1 MVSGVHS
8 TYAGYPISAGKPV
21 TNNAKTTEQAQ
32 LYSGITTV
40 SWADVMA
47 GTAPSG
53 SFVICKTPE
62 ERTAMRACLANG
74 ASRNF
79 GLSNQEDYK
88 SAADLSTVLTD
99 EEWKSL
105 NQKYDPS
112 NMTQRE
118 YSALLTEL
126 HDKGLLS
133 DGDLHILSVCED
145 GHSSCIN
152 VGGIHLSP
160 VSPELMD
167 GHCITSLTNNSAF
180 PNGQPVGFSSGNA
193 HCNVFDMSAWEKTF
207 QYYDQDRSE
216 WLPTCKAQ
224 AFQWLDT
231 ILQEM
236 VSHK

>member
-1 MVSGVHS
+1 M
-8 TYAGYPISAGKPV
+8 
-21 TNNAKTTEQAQ
+21 QA
-32 LYSGITTV
+32 YFSNVFSI
-40 SWADVMA
+40 
-47 GTAPSG
+47 AP
-53 SFVICKTPE
+53 
-62 ERTAMRACLANG
+62 A
-74 ASRNF
+74 
-79 GLSNQEDYK
+79 LSSENK
-88 SAADLSTVLTD
+88 HPMPDLSAVLTD
-99 EEWKSL
+99 EEWESL
-105 NQKYDPS
+105 SQKYDPS
-112 NMTQRE
+112 NMTQQE
-118 YSALLTEL
+118 YTALLNEL
-126 HDKGLLS
+126 HDAGLLS
-133 DGDLHILSVCED
+133 DEELKLLSVCED
-145 GHSSCIN
+145 GLSSCTNI
-152 VGGIHLSP
+152 GGIHLSP

>member
-8 TYAGYPISAGKPV
+8 TYAGYPTYAGKPV

-133 DGDLHILSVCED
+133 DGDLHMLSVCED
-145 GHSSCIN
+145 GHSS
-152 VGGIHLSP
+152 
-160 VSPELMD
+160 
-167 GHCITSLTNNSAF
+167 
-180 PNGQPVGFSSGNA
+180 
-193 HCNVFDMSAWEKTF
+193 
-207 QYYDQDRSE
+207 
-216 WLPTCKAQ
+216 
-224 AFQWLDT
+224 
-231 ILQEM
+231 
-236 VSHK
+236 